1 MRTYYRKCPNKG
13 VRIFNCIYW
22 LTISEMHTVYVEWI
36 EQKSMWKWRIN
47 NWHFAVEKKERDLKY
62 KTDGCIKI
70 TYM

>member
-1 MRTYYRKCPNKG
+1 MNRAKID
-13 VRIFNCIYW
+13 V
-22 LTISEMHTVYVEWI
+22 EM
-36 EQKSMWKWRIN
+36 KN